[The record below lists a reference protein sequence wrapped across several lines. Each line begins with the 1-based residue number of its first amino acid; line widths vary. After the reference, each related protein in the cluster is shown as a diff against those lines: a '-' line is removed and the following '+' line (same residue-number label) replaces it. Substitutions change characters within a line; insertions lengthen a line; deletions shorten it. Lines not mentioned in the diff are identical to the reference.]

1 MTTGKTKLLTADD
14 LLRMY
19 GQRIRGELVR
29 GVLCETVSTGM
40 EHGQI
45 AAKFVIRLGIFIEPK
60 RLGRLTT
67 SDSGVWLERDPD
79 TVREP
84 DVAFT
89 SAERLP
95 LNVRV
100 RGYSEVVPDLVVE
113 IVSPSDSMRE
123 VHEKAEMWLRF
134 GVTVVWVADPDTRT
148 IAVYQSGVPVT
159 TLTENDTLDGA
170 PVLPGFTLLVRDIF
184 DLE

>member
-14 LLRMY
+14 LLRLY
-19 GQRIRGELVR
+19 GQGVRGELVR
-29 GVLCETVSTGM
+29 GVLYETASTGM
-40 EHGQI
+40 EHGEI
-45 AAKFVIRLGIFIEPK
+45 AAKFVIRLGIFVQPR

-67 SDSGVWLERDPD
+67 SDSGVWLEREPD

-89 SAERLP
+89 SSERLP

-113 IVSPSDSMRE
+113 IISPSDSMRE
-123 VHEKAEMWLRF
+123 VHEKAQMWLRS
-134 GVTVVWVADPDTRT
+134 GVILVWVADPDTST
-148 IAVYQSGVPVT
+148 IAVYQSGVPVI

-170 PVLPGFTLLVRDIF
+170 PVLPGFTLPVREVF
-184 DLE
+184 ELA